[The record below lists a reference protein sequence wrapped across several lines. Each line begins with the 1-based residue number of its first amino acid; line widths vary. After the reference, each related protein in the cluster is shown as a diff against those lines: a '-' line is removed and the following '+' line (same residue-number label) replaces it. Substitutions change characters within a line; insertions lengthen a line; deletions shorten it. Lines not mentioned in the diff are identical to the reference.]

1 MNRSPDSNTDPAP
14 ESPDGPNRRSRE
26 NPADGRSRRP
36 TMDNPPEGGLR
47 LSCTDANEEID
58 RLPSEAIGE
67 DELHRPQPADEPIS
81 GVDSQDLYRV
91 MRNTID
97 RLEKNDTARG
107 DLKILSRTLRELRY
121 AFQVFRP
128 FRRRRKVTVFGS
140 ARTAPDHPGYQSAV
154 DLGRRMAAH
163 GWMIITGAGG
173 GIMEAGHK
181 GAGRDASMG
190 LNIMLPFEQGANPY
204 IDNDPKLVTM
214 KYFFTRKLMFV
225 KECSA
230 VVCLPGGFGTLDEAC
245 EALTLI
251 QTGKQTMIPLVLL
264 DHPDGSYWRDV
275 GEFFKNQLLGNGMI
289 SSEDQALYKI
299 TNSVDEAV
307 DELLTFYNVY
317 HSMRYV
323 RDELVLR
330 LRTSLSDEHM
340 ERLQTEFADILVSG
354 KYEQRAPLPEESG
367 EKELAAFPRLVFHFN
382 RRSLGR
388 LRMLIDDIN
397 GRPEKRPPTTSAR

>member
-1 MNRSPDSNTDPAP
+1 
-14 ESPDGPNRRSRE
+14 
-26 NPADGRSRRP
+26 
-36 TMDNPPEGGLR
+36 MDNPPEGGLR

-81 GVDSQDLYRV
+81 GVDSQDLHRV